1 VEAARA
7 HLALAGGRGGPQ
19 EIEPR
24 VAASVTHLGLTARL
38 LSPLLALAALSGAA
52 PPARLAEARWQ
63 DVPGGLVPLSL
74 PRARFAPGHVTPGE
88 WADALL
94 RGPLTEF
101 TDAAAAPFRLS
112 RHVLL
117 GNTASAA
124 NGAAAMLAGAAPGA
138 AADVRAFAAALT
150 AHPALRGTADGTPGA
165 PGFRRRGC
173 CLIYRAAP
181 PGTPRAVCGDCVLG
195 GPGAPVRR

>member
-38 LSPLLALAALSGAA
+38 LSPLLALAALSGAE

-74 PRARFAPGHVTPGE
+74 PRARFAPGRVTPGE

-112 RHVLL
+112 RQVLL

-124 NGAAAMLAGAAPGA
+124 NGAAAMLVAAAPGA